1 MNPEKLNEVD
11 TYKRIWEKLK
21 HPFSKKKSEP
31 TEDVESSDDAV
42 VKEKDDHTGE
52 PSEVQNNDQQ
62 PLRQLDL
69 AALAKAC
76 GHHWYLFIIWGIVA
90 FGIGCAIILP
100 VPRYYISEVKLA
112 PEASN
117 MLNNGSISSIASQ
130 FGVDLDSKM
139 LDNTDAIMPDLYPD
153 LVGSVDF
160 ETSMFPIHV
169 STADGKVNSTYF
181 DYLDKYQKSAW
192 WQKTLAKIMLKLA
205 SKPSISMSKTTP
217 SKDGKVNPFFLT
229 KRQSE
234 ICEIIGNN
242 VKCDVDKK
250 TSVICISVQDQDPYI
265 SAVLADSVRNRLQQ
279 FITDY
284 RTKKAQND
292 LNYTLNLQAEA
303 KKRYEQARREY
314 AAYSDAN
321 ADVVLQEYQSKIE
334 DMENEMQL
342 RYNSYSALTVQ
353 VQAARAK
360 LREQTPAFT
369 TLQSAT
375 VPMKPAGPKRM
386 IFVGVCM
393 ILAWICVIVYSGIRD
408 SKSYK

>member
-1 MNPEKLNEVD
+1 MNLEKLNEVD
-11 TYKRIWEKLK
+11 TYKKIWEKFK

-31 TEDVESSDDAV
+31 KQNVESSDDGV
-42 VKEKDDHTGE
+42 VEKEEDHTGK
-52 PSEVQNNDQQ
+52 PSEEQNHDQQ

-69 AALAKAC
+69 TALAKAC
-76 GHHWYLFIIWGIVA
+76 GHHWYLFIIWGIIA

-100 VPRYYISEVKLA
+100 VPRYYICEVKLA
-112 PEASN
+112 PEVSN
-117 MLNNGSISSIASQ
+117 MLSGGSLSSIASQ
-130 FGVDLDSKM
+130 FGVDLGSKM

-153 LVGSVDF
+153 LMKSVDF
-160 ETSMFPIHV
+160 ETSIFPIRV
-169 STADGKVNSTYF
+169 STADGTVNTTYY
-181 DYLDKYQKSAW
+181 DYLDKHQKAAW
-192 WQKTLAKIMLKLA
+192 WQKALTKIM
-205 SKPSISMSKTTP
+205 SKFAQKPTISMSKATH
-217 SKDGKVNPFFLT
+217 SKSGKVNPFFLT

-234 ICEIIGNN
+234 ICGIIGNN

-250 TSVICISVQDQDPYI
+250 TSVISISVQDQDPYI

-279 FITDY
+279 FITNY

-303 KKRYEQARREY
+303 KKRYEQARRAY
-314 AAYSDAN
+314 ADYSDAN
-321 ADVVLQEYQSKIE
+321 ADVMLQKYQSKIE

-342 RYNSYSALTVQ
+342 RYNSYSALTIQ
-353 VQAARAK
+353 LQTARAK

-393 ILAWICVIVYSGIRD
+393 ILAWIVVIVYSGICD
-408 SKSYK
+408 SKSNK

>member
-1 MNPEKLNEVD
+1 MNLKELNEVD
-11 TYKRIWEKLK
+11 TYKKIWEKFK
-21 HPFSKKKSEP
+21 HPFSKK
-31 TEDVESSDDAV
+31 ESKTTQDIELHDDAV
-42 VKEKDDHTGE
+42 AEKEDDLAGK
-52 PSEVQNNDQQ
+52 PSKEQNHDQQ
-62 PLRQLDL
+62 PFRQLDL
-69 AALAKAC
+69 SALAKAC

-100 VPRYYISEVKLA
+100 VPRYYICEVKLA

-117 MLNNGSISSIASQ
+117 MLSGGSLSSIASQ
-130 FGVDLDSKM
+130 FGVDMGSNM
-139 LDNTDAIMPDLYPD
+139 IDNTDAIMPDLYPD
-153 LVGSVDF
+153 LMKSVDF
-160 ETSMFPIHV
+160 ETSMFPIRV
-169 STADGKVNSTYF
+169 STADGKMNTTYY
-181 DYLDKYQKSAW
+181 DYLDKHQKAAW
-192 WQKTLAKIMLKLA
+192 WQKVQAKIMLKLT
-205 SKPSISMSKTTP
+205 PNPTNSIQKATP
-217 SKDGKVNPFFLT
+217 SKSGEVNPFFLT

-242 VKCDVDKK
+242 VKCNVDKK
-250 TSVICISVQDQDPYI
+250 TSVISISVQDQDPYI

-279 FITDY
+279 FITNY

-292 LNYTLNLQAEA
+292 LNYTLNLQTEA
-303 KKRYEQARREY
+303 KKRYEQARRAY
-314 AAYSDAN
+314 ADYSDAN
-321 ADVVLQEYQSKIE
+321 ADVMLQKYQSKIE

-393 ILAWICVIVYSGIRD
+393 ILAWIGVIVYSGISD
-408 SKSYK
+408 SKSNK